1 VASGVSLSPLGD
13 KRGSMKGS
21 QTRQERAPLFMR
33 PESSDSKKE
42 ATASRSDGHGKAKTF
57 SVDIMKN
64 PDTLVSEARQVAEEN
79 DATFKGDR
87 NSGSFSGNGVEG
99 SYDVEGE
106 DLTVTITDK
115 PTLAPRSTVESR
127 VRAFF
132 QA

>member
-1 VASGVSLSPLGD
+1 MDMA
-13 KRGSMKGS
+13 
-21 QTRQERAPLFMR
+21 
-33 PESSDSKKE
+33 
-42 ATASRSDGHGKAKTF
+42 KAKTF
-57 SVDIMKN
+57 SVDTMKN

-79 DATFKGDR
+79 DATLKGDR

-115 PTLAPRSTVESR
+115 PTLAPRYTVESR